1 MAVFCEVPR
10 SFLKQQQLRFF
21 LNMIRNYRK
30 EVEDRDFFDLLLEC
44 CTENELTEIAWVTFA
59 EKTMHNLLLKDAGV
73 DFERDHS
80 QEWVGKLWN
89 CPNTRWV
96 CRVMVEEIVLQA
108 LNALSEEEVN
118 ADPIK
123 HRMDALCEI
132 LKLNELERDI
142 LILMYASERMQL
154 AFPIRMKT
162 PERQYYIAMALNR
175 SYAEVVAVLQPRCRL
190 RMFEL
195 LDDDWELQRCTLEG
209 YLSGG
214 QSETQL
220 LRENFYRHED
230 LNEALPVT
238 YFGERLEEKAAL
250 ILKLLAAKSGKLN
263 ILFYGVPGT
272 GKTSFAQAIAKASGL
287 RTFSILQG
295 ANTSNESRSRR
306 IGIDACNTCEDPSK
320 SLMII
325 DEADELLNSP
335 DSEQFWVKSTEK
347 GVTNTLLDEMKMP
360 AFWIVNINAK
370 KMDLS
375 VRRRFDYSIRFNC
388 LNGEQRIQ
396 IWKNSVEKLDLHELV
411 PAERIK
417 HYATKYHANAGGIAF
432 VLQNVKRL
440 NPSVETVE
448 RHIDQLM
455 KPHCQL
461 MQYATSQAFTP
472 AHDYSLEGLNIK
484 STIVLPKIV
493 QAIHNFAQQTYSGND
508 PDVPRMNL
516 LLYGAPGSGKTEF
529 VKFLGH
535 ELNKKVLFK
544 RASDILSPYVGMTEQ
559 LIATAF
565 RQAEDE
571 DAILFFDEVDS
582 LVQDRRTSSKS
593 WEVSQVNEILQQ
605 MEAFNGI
612 FIAATNLRTRLDQAI
627 MRRFTFKVEFDYL
640 ADAGKQL
647 FFERMFKTSLSE
659 AEKVAL
665 RRINCLTPGDFRT
678 VRQSL
683 YYLGDEITNT
693 DRLNALRRES
703 DAKLERVG
711 PDPIGFFKN

>member
-1 MAVFCEVPR
+1 MAVFCEVSC

-30 EVEDRDFFDLLLEC
+30 EVEDRNFFDLLLEC
-44 CTENELTEIAWVTFA
+44 CTEHELTEIAWTTFSEETLA
-59 EKTMHNLLLKDAGV
+59 NLLVKDAGV
-73 DFERDHS
+73 DLEKEHS
-80 QEWVGKLWN
+80 LVWMQKLWN
-89 CPNTRWV
+89 CPRTRWV
-96 CRVMVEEIVLQA
+96 CRVMIEEIVLQA
-108 LNALSEEEVN
+108 LNALSEAEVN

-123 HRMDALCEI
+123 QRLDALCDL
-132 LKLNELERDI
+132 LKLNELECEI
-142 LILMYASERMQL
+142 LILLYVSGRMQFE
-154 AFPIRMKT
+154 FPLQVRT

-175 SYAEVVAVLQPRCRL
+175 SYAEVLAVLQPRGRL

-195 LDDDWELQRCTLEG
+195 VDDDWEFKHSTLEG

-214 QSETQL
+214 QSATQL
-220 LRENFYRHED
+220 LCENFYRHED
-230 LNEALPVT
+230 LDEALPLS

-250 ILKLLAAKSGKLN
+250 ILKLLAAKRGKLN

-272 GKTSFAQAIAKASGL
+272 GKTCFAHALAKASGL

-306 IGIDACNTCEDPSK
+306 IGIDACNTCEASSE

-335 DSEQFWVKSTEK
+335 NSEQFWVKSTEK

-360 AFWIVNINAK
+360 AIWIVNIDAK
-370 KMDLS
+370 EMDLS

-388 LNGEQRIQ
+388 LNGVQRIQ
-396 IWKNSVEKLDLHELV
+396 IWKNSVEKLNLHEVV

-417 HYATKYHANAGGIAF
+417 HYATKYHANAGGVAF
-432 VLQNVKRL
+432 VLQNVKCL

-448 RHIDQLM
+448 QHIDQLM

-461 MQYATSQAFTP
+461 MHYATSQAFAP
-472 AHDYSLEGLNIK
+472 VHDYSLEGLNIK
-484 STIVLPKIV
+484 STIALPKIV
-493 QAIHNFAQQTYSGND
+493 RAIHNFAQQTYSGND
-508 PDVPRMNL
+508 LDVPRMNL

-544 RASDILSPYVGMTEQ
+544 RASDILGPYVGMTEQ
-559 LIATAF
+559 FIATAF

-582 LVQDRRTSSKS
+582 LVQDRRNSSKA

-605 MEAFNGI
+605 MESFNGI

-640 ADAGKQL
+640 ADAGKVR
-647 FFERMFKTSLSE
+647 FFERMFKTTLTD
-659 AEKVAL
+659 AEQVAL
-665 RRINCLTPGDFRT
+665 CRIANLTPGDFRT

-683 YYLGDEITNT
+683 YYLGDEVTNA

-703 DAKLERVG
+703 DAKLERVS